1 MTSSYPIGLCT
12 EDEVNQYIADL
23 PSDSVSFT
31 DFASFVNRLQDVN
44 LDNVNPD
51 VINNLLQDDDDDEDD
66 VTPPPKTK
74 KNNKKDNNNNNNSV
88 SGSSNQRKKK

>member
-51 VINNLLQDDDDDEDD
+51 VINNLLQDDDDEDD